1 MNLKKEDLNKI
12 RANVAK
18 QLSKVPDGQKIKLP
32 KDQLET
38 LIFDEYVAQ
47 FKYSLNCLAGVNK
60 PFKLIAWYMPYY
72 DKLDLSEVSFDK
84 VYWGDERII
93 KCSAYIKPEIH
104 ELDFKCRPTID
115 LSNTNAKIDLSWGTS
130 IVDMEENHKCQRIVH
145 IINRY
150 NFSNTDLSNNTICD
164 EYILI
169 DTDLSNTNINI
180 RFNSKSLFQI
190 FGCNLTNVNL
200 SNESVG
206 IEAFQKENNYNHPFI
221 SDSILR
227 NTGLNINLP
236 TYECIK
242 TNPNLKN
249 MLINGKLKGCIINN
263 RVVKTSSKEERKM
276 QKQQLIKELEDLSKE
291 FEESIHNSI
300 EKQLLKK

>member
-47 FKYSLNCLAGVNK
+47 FKYSLNRLAGVNK

-93 KCSAYIKPEIH
+93 KCSDYIKPEIH
-104 ELDFKCRPTID
+104 ELDFKCRPNID

-130 IVDMEENHKCQRIVH
+130 IVDMEENYKCQRIVH

-249 MLINGKLKGCIINN
+249 MLITGKLKGCIINN

-276 QKQQLIKELEDLSKE
+276 QKQQLIKELEDFAKE
-291 FEESIHNSI
+291 FEESIHSSI